1 MEKIEALLQI
11 KKMCAE
17 RATDSLFECILYAR
31 DLAPVPALLVDP
43 LFRTMPDLVVRPAD
57 AEEVSAILKLAS
69 AAGIPVTPRAGA
81 STVYFNT
88 VPARGGI
95 VLDLNLLRGVVEL
108 DEENLTVTVKAATT
122 WGELEHYLNTRGL
135 APLSVPSSAPSA
147 SIGGWFT
154 MMGYGIGSLKY
165 GSLLSQVQAAEVV
178 LPDGEIRGLT
188 PESDPPLDWFAASEG
203 TLGIVT
209 RLKIAIRRNNPM
221 RHYLLHSPNLGEIAE
236 VLMVVKDSGVTP
248 YNLHFTDDAC
258 VQAMHRQGIAPDGVS
273 GGCLLAIDYEGM
285 PEELA
290 AAEQTVESL
299 VAVSRT
305 VSFLSPEAALEEWD
319 ERYKS
324 LKLKRSGP
332 SELGGEVWLPVQSLV
347 PYLADIKQ
355 LARRLHLG
363 LCTYGHVASPERA
376 IVMTMFFADET
387 KVFDYIIGLSLVKKI
402 HDVGYRHGGYPYG
415 VGLWN
420 TPYLG
425 RIFTGRRLAE
435 LRARKERLDPK
446 GLLNPGKLYRWP
458 LLLNPLFFAVGMDCL
473 AGIRS
478 LTGGGSC
485 R

>member
-1 MEKIEALLQI
+1 MEKNEALLQI
-11 KKMCAE
+11 KHLFGE
-17 RATDSLFECILYAR
+17 RATDASFERALYAR

-43 LFRTMPDLVVRPAD
+43 LFRTMPDLVARPAD
-57 AEEVSAILKLAS
+57 AGEVSAVLKLAS

-108 DEENLTVTVKAATT
+108 DEAKMTVTVRAATT
-122 WGELEHYLNTRGL
+122 WGELEHYLNARGL
-135 APLSVPSSAPSA
+135 APQSVPSSAPSA

-154 MMGYGIGSLKY
+154 MMGYGIGSVKY
-165 GSLLSQVQAAEVV
+165 GSLLSQVRAAEVV
-178 LPDGEIRGLT
+178 LPDGEIRNLT
-188 PESDPPLDWFAASEG
+188 LGSDPPLDWFAASEG
-203 TLGIVT
+203 TLGVVTGLQIV
-209 RLKIAIRRNNPM
+209 IRRNNPM
-221 RHYLLHSPNLGEIAE
+221 SHYLLSSPDLGEIAG
-236 VLMVVKDSGVTP
+236 VLAAVKDAGVTP

-258 VQAMHRQGIAPDGVS
+258 VRAMHRQGIAPDGVS
-273 GGCLLAIDYEGM
+273 GGCLLAIDYEGA

-290 AAEQTVESL
+290 AAQQTVESL
-299 VAVSRT
+299 VAVNSS
-305 VSFLSPEAALEEWD
+305 VSLLPPEAALEEWD

-332 SELGGEVWLPVQSLV
+332 SELGGEVWLPVRSLLS
-347 PYLADIKQ
+347 YLADIEQ
-355 LARRLHLG
+355 LARKLRLG

-425 RIFTGRRLAE
+425 RIFTKGQLAA
-435 LRARKERLDPK
+435 LRARKKRLDPA
-446 GLLNPGKLYRWP
+446 GILNPGKLYGWP
-458 LLLNPLFFAVGMDCL
+458 PLLNPLFFAVGMKCL
-473 AGIRS
+473 AGIGS
-478 LTGGGSC
+478 LRRGGD